1 MTDLRGFKTV
11 FKIAAGTALVLFAA
25 GCNIQHQDTAPELRA
40 VTPADGATAVAV
52 DAEIKVTFSESMDTL
67 TCEERFS
74 LYEGNLTDIPGESYT
89 PLPGT
94 FGWNSGFTEMT
105 FHPDIPFGENT
116 DYSMVLLEGMQGKHD
131 HDDMMVDHGH
141 EGGMMSHDMD
151 GFGSNAGTGIIIKF
165 RTQ

>member
-1 MTDLRGFKTV
+1 MEGFKMINKLV
-11 FKIAAGTALVLFAA
+11 AGTALVLFAA

-67 TCEERFS
+67 TCEEKFS
-74 LYEGNLTDIPGESYT
+74 LYEGILTDIPGENDIS
-89 PLPGT
+89 LPGA

-105 FHPDIPFGENT
+105 FHADIPLVENT
-116 DYSMVLLEGMQGKHD
+116 DYSIVLLEGMQGEHD
-131 HDDMMVDHGH
+131 HDEMMVDHGH